1 QLEAARDAHPDPIVD
16 GVAGDVLAVEDE
28 GAAVG
33 REEAADQ
40 VHQRRLPRAVRSD
53 EPEEL
58 ALADRQ
64 RDVVDGE
71 VASERLRDVADL
83 QKTHARAL
91 PRSRAISWPAV
102 PTRPVGMASTRATR
116 MTPTTSCQ

>member
-1 QLEAARDAHPDPIVD
+1 M
-16 GVAGDVLAVEDE
+16 AGDVVPVEDE

-40 VHQRRLPRAVRSD
+40 VHQRGLPRAVRSD
-53 EPEEL
+53 QAEEL

-64 RDVVDGE
+64 RDVVDGS
-71 VASERLRDVADL
+71 VAAERLRDVPDL
-83 QKTHARAL
+83 QEAHERDL
-91 PRSRAISWPAV
+91 PRKRAISWPAV
-102 PTRPVGMASTRATR
+102 PTSPVGIASTRATR